1 MFNKI
6 QRQIEKLLDIKLPFK
21 PGRLHFAKWQPNPD
35 LVYFQAY
42 IKIEA
47 TEDQYLNLIDV
58 MSLHFRG
65 QTPEADIYLPAS
77 WACES
82 EDTVSWWDPTFETP
96 ADAAARAYGVN
107 GWIIAKYEN
116 GAVFIIVT
124 DTGNEQGSPGPL

>member
-1 MFNKI
+1 MFKTT

-35 LVYFQAY
+35 LVYFNAY

-47 TEDQYLNLIDV
+47 TKDQYLNLID
-58 MSLHFRG
+58 MMDLHFRG
-65 QTPEADIYLPAS
+65 QTPEADIFLPAS
-77 WACES
+77 WTCES
-82 EDTVSWWDPTFETP
+82 EEPVSWWDPISESP
-96 ADAAARAYGVN
+96 ADAGARSYGVN

-124 DTGNEQGSPGPL
+124 DTGREQGSPGPF